1 MDNLQKRKKGKDKSK
16 NTFNKYGKYTT
27 KSLRIQITIAEN
39 SKGKKSKFD
48 SSQRQKNEHSFNN

>member
-1 MDNLQKRKKGKDKSK
+1 MDNFQKRKKGKDKSK

-27 KSLRIQITIAEN
+27 KSMRIQTTIAEN

-48 SSQRQKNEHSFNN
+48 LTQRHKKR